1 MYSMETNNKAIIFC
15 APSGA
20 GKTTLT
26 KAAMQQF
33 STLSFSVSA
42 TTRAPRGVEQ
52 NGKEYYFL
60 TVSEFQTAVAN
71 NEFVEW
77 EEVYT
82 DVFYGTLKREVERIH
97 GEGNVPVF
105 DVDVKGAKRLK
116 EYFGDRALLMF
127 VDAPIDVITERLH
140 ARKTETEEKIQMRLA
155 RLPEEMTYK
164 QYADVVITNIDLE
177 TAIQETGEKIETF
190 LKK

>member
-1 MYSMETNNKAIIFC
+1 METNNKAIIFC

-26 KAAMQQF
+26 RAAMERF
-33 STLSFSVSA
+33 PTLSFSVSA

-52 NGKEYYFL
+52 NGQEYYFL
-60 TVSEFQTAVAN
+60 TVEEFQIAIAN
-71 NEFVEW
+71 GEFVEW
-77 EEVYT
+77 EEVYAG
-82 DVFYGTLKREVERIH
+82 VFYGTLKREVVRIH
-97 GEGNVPVF
+97 SAGEIPVF

-116 EYFGDRALLMF
+116 EYFGAQALLIF
-127 VDAPIDVITERLH
+127 VDAPHDVIEQRLH
-140 ARKTETEEKIQMRLA
+140 SRKTETEEKIQMRLA

-164 QYADVVITNIDLE
+164 QYSDVVITNIDLE
-177 TAIQETGEKIETF
+177 TAIQETGEIIETF

>member
-1 MYSMETNNKAIIFC
+1 METNNKAIIFC